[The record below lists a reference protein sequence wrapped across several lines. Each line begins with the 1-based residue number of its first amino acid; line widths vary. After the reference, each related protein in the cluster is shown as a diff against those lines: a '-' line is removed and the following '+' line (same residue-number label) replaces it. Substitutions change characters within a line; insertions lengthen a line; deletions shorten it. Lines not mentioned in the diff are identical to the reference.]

1 MLNFF
6 LFVVGFLIL
15 IKGADWLVIGSSC
28 IAKKNNISDLVV
40 GLTIVSMGTS
50 MPELLVNILASSKD
64 ASEIAVGNILGSN
77 IANILLILG
86 ITSFMYPIKVKQST
100 FNKEIPFSI
109 VALLLVGLVA
119 NISFFDNQDNSITH
133 LDGLFLIVFF
143 GLFIAYIIGLAKTG
157 RPDLLDEIPDA
168 EMNNGKAALYII
180 LGVIGLFFGGKWVV
194 DGAIEIARLFQLSE
208 AFIGLTIVAIGTSL
222 PELVTSAMAAYRKNT
237 DIAMANVIGSN
248 IFNLLWVLGV
258 SAIISPLNY
267 QPSLNTDMVILLFAS
282 ALILIG
288 LKNGKPKNQIGK
300 TTGIL
305 FLILYVAYLCF
316 LIYRG

>member
-1 MLNFF
+1 
-6 LFVVGFLIL
+6 
-15 IKGADWLVIGSSC
+15 
-28 IAKKNNISDLVV
+28 
-40 GLTIVSMGTS
+40 
-50 MPELLVNILASSKD
+50 
-64 ASEIAVGNILGSN
+64 
-77 IANILLILG
+77 
-86 ITSFMYPIKVKQST
+86 
-100 FNKEIPFSI
+100 
-109 VALLLVGLVA
+109 
-119 NISFFDNQDNSITH
+119 
-133 LDGLFLIVFF
+133 
-143 GLFIAYIIGLAKTG
+143 
-157 RPDLLDEIPDA
+157 
-168 EMNNGKAALYII
+168 
-180 LGVIGLFFGGKWVV
+180 VIGLFFGGKWVV

>member
-180 LGVIGLFFGGKWVV
+180 LGVIGLFLGGKWVV

>member
-288 LKNGKPKNQIGK
+288 LKNGNPKNQIGK

>member
-15 IKGADWLVIGSSC
+15 IKGADWLVVGSSC

-180 LGVIGLFFGGKWVV
+180 LGVIGLFLGGKWVV

>member
-15 IKGADWLVIGSSC
+15 IKGADWLVVGSSC

-208 AFIGLTIVAIGTSL
+208 AFIGLTIVGIGTSL

>member
-15 IKGADWLVIGSSC
+15 IKGADWLVVGSSC

-119 NISFFDNQDNSITH
+119 NISFFDNQDNSIAH

>member
-15 IKGADWLVIGSSC
+15 IKGADWLVVGSSC

-64 ASEIAVGNILGSN
+64 ASEIAIGNILGSN

-180 LGVIGLFFGGKWVV
+180 LGVIGLFLGGKWVV

>member
-64 ASEIAVGNILGSN
+64 ASEIAIGNILGSN

>member
-180 LGVIGLFFGGKWVV
+180 VGVIGLFFGGKWVV
-194 DGAIEIARLFQLSE
+194 DGAIEIARLFHLSE

-267 QPSLNTDMVILLFAS
+267 QPSLNTDMVILLFVS

>member
-143 GLFIAYIIGLAKTG
+143 GLFIAYIIGLAKTE

>member
-305 FLILYVAYLCF
+305 FLIIYVAYLCF

>member
-64 ASEIAVGNILGSN
+64 ASEIAIGNILGSN

-180 LGVIGLFFGGKWVV
+180 LGVIGLFLGGKWVV

>member
-15 IKGADWLVIGSSC
+15 IKGADWLVVGSSC

-305 FLILYVAYLCF
+305 FLIIYVAYLCF

>member
-15 IKGADWLVIGSSC
+15 IKGADWLVVGSSC

-64 ASEIAVGNILGSN
+64 ASEIAIGNILGSN

>member
-143 GLFIAYIIGLAKTG
+143 GLFIAYIIGLAKTE

-180 LGVIGLFFGGKWVV
+180 LGVIGLFLGGKWVV

>member
-86 ITSFMYPIKVKQST
+86 ITSFMYPLKVKQST

-288 LKNGKPKNQIGK
+288 LKNGNPKNQIGK

>member
-77 IANILLILG
+77 IANILLIIG

-133 LDGLFLIVFF
+133 LDGSFLIVFF

-267 QPSLNTDMVILLFAS
+267 QPSLNTDVVILLFAS

>member
-15 IKGADWLVIGSSC
+15 IKGADWLVVGSSC